1 MILIKGHDST
11 ERNAGFGFVIYGGPN
26 AAKSAMKAVEFDGV
40 EFHGRVLSVRLDDGG
55 RLKDRAEERA
65 RWIEEGDGD
74 GGVEF
79 RARSKWHKERQSSRN
94 ALRKVMERAPEN
106 WQAVV
111 NTFDRIDKVEMRT
124 HRVGCSAYTFRG
136 LLLCSI

>member
-94 ALRKVMERAPEN
+94 ALRKVMETAPEN

-124 HRVGCSAYTFRG
+124 YRVGCSAYTFRG